1 MTKART
7 YQCDGNPSHRN
18 PVLRAPHQFTYLH
31 HPTVDA
37 DPVPRY
43 CPKCGFDSEDEEP
56 TEAITSPHIALSI
69 KGVVDNMH
77 KEMEAGAD
85 FRAAMAR
92 DQFGL
97 DAEDVAPMKFGDM
110 KDGLRPGDTSDVP
123 VQNDISR
130 LMTAAPPGMFGFQG
144 GQGVGYSGPVSEGP
158 FPNMGARTQK
168 EVREAHVANTAD
180 PRHVGHKT
188 SSVPALE
195 TTQPGYRV
203 RVR

>member
-1 MTKART
+1 MTKAYT
-7 YQCDGNPSHRN
+7 FACPGNPDQRN
-18 PVLRAPHQFTYLH
+18 PALREPHQFTHLA
-31 HPTVDA
+31 HPSLEV

-43 CPKCGFDSEDEEP
+43 CPKCGLDSEDEEP
-56 TEAITSPHIALSI
+56 VPAITSPHISLPI
-69 KGVVDNMH
+69 RNTVDTMH
-77 KEMEAGAD
+77 REMEAGAD

-92 DQFGL
+92 EQFGL
-97 DAEDVAPMKFGDM
+97 DAEDVAPMKLGDM

-168 EVREAHVANTAD
+168 AVREAHVQNTAD
-180 PRHVGHKT
+180 PRHIGTKV
-188 SSVPALE
+188 SSVPAEE
-195 TTQPGYRV
+195 TKSPNYRV

>member
-1 MTKART
+1 MTKAYT
-7 YQCDGNPSHRN
+7 FACPGNPDQRN
-18 PVLRAPHQFTYLH
+18 PSLRAPHQFTHLA
-31 HPTVDA
+31 HPSLEH

-43 CPKCGFDSEDEEP
+43 CPKCGLDSEDEEP
-56 TEAITSPHIALSI
+56 IPAVTSPHIALSI
-69 KGVVDNMH
+69 KGVVDNLH
-77 KEMEAGAD
+77 REMEAGAE
-85 FRAAMAR
+85 FRAQKAQE
-92 DQFGL
+92 QFGL
-97 DAEDVAPMKFGDM
+97 DTADANSMKLGDM
-110 KDGLRPGDTSDVP
+110 KDGLRAGDTSDVP

-144 GQGVGYSGPVSEGP
+144 GQGVGYSGPVSQGP

-168 EVREAHVANTAD
+168 AVREAHVANTAD